1 MSNHAQD
8 AATPVT
14 ADVQAALDMPATS
27 GKKRRRRGQ
36 SRSARRARQIKRL
49 QEENEMLHRRLAA
62 IYDALTLD

>member
-14 ADVQAALDMPATS
+14 AGVQAALDMPATE